1 MVGVSKCKIYRVI
14 SLDLENI
21 EKNYGDHTILSFDKW
36 HLDAGIYWIKG
47 GNGTGKTTL
56 FRVISG
62 QTPFKGALSLNQ
74 IDLKKQPVAYRAMIS
89 YAEAEP
95 QYPSFITG
103 NELLNYH
110 IEVRKAGPQAAEDII
125 EQFGMTPFMDHKIG
139 SYSSGML
146 KKLSLICAFTGD
158 IKLYILDEPL
168 ITIDTKS
175 AQVLY
180 GLINKYQAKGSSF
193 LLSSH
198 QELEAGQLALKGT
211 FQIKDRKIEAC

>member
-1 MVGVSKCKIYRVI
+1 VYLNVKIYRVI

-21 EKNYGDHTILSFDKW
+21 EKKYGDHTILSFEKW
-36 HLDAGIYWIKG
+36 RLDSGIYWIKG

-56 FRVISG
+56 FKVISG
-62 QTPFKGALSLNQ
+62 QTPFHGELSLNQ
-74 IDLKKQPVAYRAMIS
+74 INLKRQPVAYRAMIS

-110 IEVRKAGPQAAEDII
+110 IAVRKADRLAVEDIV
-125 EQFGMTPFMDHKIG
+125 EQFGMAAFMNNKIG
-139 SYSSGML
+139 GYSSGML

-158 IKLYILDEPL
+158 IQLYILDEPL
-168 ITIDTKS
+168 ITIDTNS

-180 GLINKYQAKGSSF
+180 RLINQYQAKGSSF

-198 QELEAGQLALKGT
+198 QELEPGQLALKAT
-211 FQIKDRKIEAC
+211 FQIKNRKIEAC

>member
-1 MVGVSKCKIYRVI
+1 MNGL
-14 SLDLENI
+14 SLEHID
-21 EKNYGDHTILSFDKW
+21 KKYGDHVIFSFEKW
-36 HLDAGIYWIKG
+36 SLDHGIYWVKG

-56 FRVISG
+56 FKVISG
-62 QTPFKGALSLNQ
+62 QTPFGGELSLNGVS
-74 IDLKKQPVAYRAMIS
+74 LKKAPVAYRSMIS

-110 IEVRKAGPQAAEDII
+110 IAVRKAEHSEAQDIV
-125 EQFGMTPFMDHKIG
+125 EQFGMTAFMDHKIG

-146 KKLSLICAFTGD
+146 KKLSLICAFTGN
-158 IKLYILDEPL
+158 IQLYILDEPL
-168 ITIDTKS
+168 ITIDTHA

-180 GLINKYQAKGSSF
+180 ALIRSYHEKGSSF

-198 QELEAGQLALKGT
+198 QELEPGQLPLKGV
-211 FQIKDRKIEAC
+211 FQIKDKQIEAC

>member
-1 MVGVSKCKIYRVI
+1 MI

-21 EKNYGDHTILSFDKW
+21 EKKYGDHTILSFEKW
-36 HLDAGIYWIKG
+36 HLDSGIYWIKG

-62 QTPFKGALSLNQ
+62 QTPFKGTLSLNQ
-74 IDLKKQPVAYRAMIS
+74 IHLKKQPVAYRAMIS

-110 IEVRKAGPQAAEDII
+110 IALRKADRPEIADIV
-125 EQFGMTPFMDHKIG
+125 EQFGMTAFMDHKIG

-146 KKLSLICAFTGD
+146 KKLSLICAFTRD
-158 IKLYILDEPL
+158 IQLYILDEPL
-168 ITIDTKS
+168 ITIDTNS

-180 GLINKYQAKGSSF
+180 GLINKYLEKGSSF

-198 QELEAGQLALKGT
+198 QELEPGQLTLKGT
-211 FQIKDRKIEAC
+211 FQIRDRKLEAC

>member
-1 MVGVSKCKIYRVI
+1 MIKLALHHIDKKYGSHAIFSFEKWELDQGV
-14 SLDLENI
+14 
-21 EKNYGDHTILSFDKW
+21 
-36 HLDAGIYWIKG
+36 YWIKG

-56 FRVISG
+56 FKMISG
-62 QTPFKGALSLNQ
+62 QTPFEGSLILND
-74 IDLKKQPVAYRAMIS
+74 IGLKNQPVAYRSMIS

-110 IEVRKAGPQAAEDII
+110 VDVRQANPEASMSLIAAL
-125 EQFGMTPFMDHKIG
+125 GMSSFMDHKVG

-146 KKLSLICAFTGD
+146 KKLSLICAFVGEVQ
-158 IKLYILDEPL
+158 LYILDEPL
-168 ITIDTKS
+168 ITIDTAA

-180 GLINKYQAKGSSF
+180 QLIRTYQEKGCSF

-198 QELEAGQLALKGT
+198 QELEMNHLPIKQV
-211 FQIKDRKIEAC
+211 FQIVDRRIQSC